1 VEHLGLDVPGYDPSA
16 YSDLVSGAPARVPSA
31 QGDRS
36 TASWNR
42 VGRD

>member
-16 YSDLVSGAPARVPSA
+16 YSDLVSGAPVRVPSA
-31 QGDRS
+31 QGDRLDRIME
-36 TASWNR
+36 R